1 MKDKYIFENIL
12 SLTKSLITISVNG
25 TIESSNPKIKSFFND
40 SLDEFLK
47 MQKNIFDKMEQ
58 EKFYNIANVKKTDI
72 VKIATKICDDNN

>member
-12 SLTKSLITISVNG
+12 TLTKSLITISVNG

-40 SLDEFLK
+40 SLDELLK
-47 MQKNIFDKMEQ
+47 MQKDIFDKMEQ

-72 VKIATKICDDNN
+72 EIIIMVL

>member
-12 SLTKSLITISVNG
+12 TLTKSLITISVNG

-40 SLDEFLK
+40 SLDELLK
-47 MQKNIFDKMEQ
+47 MQKDIFDKMEQ

-72 VKIATKICDDNN
+72 SKIETTICDDNN